1 MWSRIVDA
9 MPIKVTSN
17 NSVGL
22 EKVQMFYHVLMNVVL
37 GDVLKMVQD
46 NLSDLS
52 TDPDNRVWLHPK

>member
-1 MWSRIVDA
+1 

-52 TDPDNRVWLHPK
+52 TDPDNRV